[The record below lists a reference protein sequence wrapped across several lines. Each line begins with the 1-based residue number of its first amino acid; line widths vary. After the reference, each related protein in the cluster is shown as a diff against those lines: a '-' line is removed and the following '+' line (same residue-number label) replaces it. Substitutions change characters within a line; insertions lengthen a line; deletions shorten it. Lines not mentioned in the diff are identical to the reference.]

1 MDRMKEENSKNAAV
15 QSASVASDPVE
26 HPGKKA
32 PWSTPTLT
40 RLPGE
45 ETEVQPS
52 FGIINFILA
61 GS

>member
-1 MDRMKEENSKNAAV
+1 MNRIKEENSKNATV
-15 QSASVASDPVE
+15 QSALMAADPVG
-26 HPGKKA
+26 HPGSKA

-52 FGIINFILA
+52 FGIVNLILA